1 MVIMDIIVYNLKL
14 KEGEEYTFTVDIDRQ
29 GSIETSCGITHPFWT
44 YLNYNQCSNC
54 PLQTSIHKHCPAAL
68 DLEEI
73 AEKFGNIISTERA
86 DVWVQTKNRT
96 FFKNCAV
103 QEALKSIYGLIMA
116 SGNCPILSRLKPLA
130 YFHLPFADLEETV
143 HRLVGTFLIKQ
154 YFNSVNGK
162 CEPDWNLKGIETLY
176 KELEIVNVHFM
187 HRLQDAS
194 TKDASSNALY
204 IFVTLTSLISMDI
217 NKMLEALKPIVNN
230 GL

>member
-1 MVIMDIIVYNLKL
+1 MDIIVYNLKL
-14 KEGEEYTFTVDIDRQ
+14 KEGEEYTFTVDIDRED
-29 GSIETSCGITHPFWT
+29 SIEASCRKTHPFWT

-96 FFKNCAV
+96 FFKNCDV
-103 QEALKSIYGLIMA
+103 QEALKSIFGLIMA

-130 YFHLPFADLEETV
+130 YFHLPFADIEETV
-143 HRLVGTFLIKQ
+143 HRLVGTYLIKQ

-176 KELEIVNVHFM
+176 KELETVNVHFM